1 MNSKKIVF
9 DERKF
14 DHGINKLK
22 IVIFVENDEDDFE

>member
-9 DERKF
+9 EEKKF